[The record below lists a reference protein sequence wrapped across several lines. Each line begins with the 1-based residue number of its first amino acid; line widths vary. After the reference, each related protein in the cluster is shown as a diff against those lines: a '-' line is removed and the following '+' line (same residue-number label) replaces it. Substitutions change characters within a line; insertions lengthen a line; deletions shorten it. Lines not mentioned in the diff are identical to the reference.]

1 MEQPVYFWDPVI
13 APAGMLAY
21 DGEMFADWNGDL
33 LISSLYPGGIVRLEM
48 EDGKVVAEER
58 LARDVGRVRDIAVDD
73 DGSLLVLTDFDD
85 GQLLR
90 ISTGG
95 DS

>member
-1 MEQPVYFWDPVI
+1 ME
-13 APAGMLAY
+13 
-21 DGEMFADWNGDL
+21 N
-33 LISSLYPGGIVRLEM
+33 
-48 EDGKVVAEER
+48 GKVVAEER

-73 DGSLLVLTDFDD
+73 DGSLLVLTDFED